1 MLQPNRKKE
10 PSFRNI
16 EKFSLP
22 KAEKFKLDNGV
33 PVCAIKSGT
42 QDIIRIE
49 FIFKAGKWYEKSN
62 LTASA
67 TNAMLNEGTPNHSS
81 VLLAGKFDYY
91 GSYIHLYSEADRAGL
106 VLFTLSKYVLE
117 SLILVEDIL
126 KNSIFPEKEIDIF
139 LQRSKQSFLVNRS
152 KVSFLA
158 REGFL
163 SALFGSFHPYGRPIK
178 LEDFDKL
185 NRRKIVNHFLNFYQ
199 GVDTSILV
207 SGKWSFSLKETLN
220 RFFGANDRTG
230 DNAGIYSGSKEKSLN
245 LPPVYKKNASHRKR
259 LIVEK
264 KDAVQSAI
272 KIGKTTISRTHNDY
286 FGLRILIT
294 VLGGYFGS
302 RLMKNIREDK
312 GYTYGISAQLISM
325 EKEGYISISSEV
337 GTDVCKKAIKEVY
350 KEIDRLTQE
359 PVSKVELSL
368 VRNYM
373 LGNWLRM
380 FDGPLAIADSYRVL
394 IDNGLE
400 EDYFERGLKEM
411 QNIKSEQLSEL
422 ALRYFKKDSFIEIVA
437 GIYK

>member
-1 MLQPNRKKE
+1 MHQPNRKKE

-16 EKFSLP
+16 KKFSLP

-33 PVCAIKSGT
+33 PVYALSSGT

-67 TNAMLNEGTPNHSS
+67 TNAMLNEGTSNHSS
-81 VLLAGKFDYY
+81 AQLAGKFDYY
-91 GSYIHLYSEADRAGL
+91 GSYIHLYSEADRAGM
-106 VLFTLSKYVLE
+106 VLYTLSKYVME
-117 SLILVEDIL
+117 SLVLVEDIL

-139 LQRSKQSFLVNRS
+139 LQRNRQLYLINRS

-163 SALFGSFHPYGRPIK
+163 SALFGPSHPYGRPINLGDLNK
-178 LEDFDKL
+178 LKRQD
-185 NRRKIVNHFLNFYQ
+185 IVNHFLNFYQ
-199 GVDTSILV
+199 GLNTTILV

-220 RFFGANDRTG
+220 RFFGTG
-230 DNAGIYSGSKEKSLN
+230 NWTAERSGIYSSSKRIKLDLQSA
-245 LPPVYKKNASHRKR
+245 YKKETTRTKKH
-259 LIVEK
+259 IIEK

-272 KIGKTTISRTHNDY
+272 KIGKIAISRTHNDY
-286 FGLRILIT
+286 FGLRVLVT

-312 GYTYGISAQLISM
+312 GYTYGISAQLISL

-337 GTDVCKKAIKEVY
+337 GTDVCKKAIEEVY
-350 KEIDRLTQE
+350 KEIERLTRE
-359 PVSKVELSL
+359 KISEEEISL
-368 VRNYM
+368 VRNYI

-380 FDGPLAIADSYRVL
+380 FDGPLAIAESYRVL
-394 IDNGLE
+394 IDNELE
-400 EDYFERGLKEM
+400 EDYFEKGLKEM
-411 QNIKSEQLSEL
+411 QNIKPEQLSEL
-422 ALRYFKKDSFIEIVA
+422 ANRYFKKDSFMEIVA

>member
-1 MLQPNRKKE
+1 MQQPNRKKE
-10 PSFRNI
+10 PSFRSI

-33 PVCAIKSGT
+33 PVYALSSGT

-62 LTASA
+62 LAAST
-67 TNAMLNEGTPNHSS
+67 TNAMLYEGTPNHSS
-81 VLLAGKFDYY
+81 AQLAGKFDYY
-91 GSYIHLYSEADRAGL
+91 GSNIHLYSEADRAGL
-106 VLFTLSKYVLE
+106 VLYTLSKYVLE

-139 LQRSKQSFLVNRS
+139 LQRSKQLFLVNQS

-158 REGFL
+158 RESFL
-163 SALFGSFHPYGRPIK
+163 SALFGSSHPYGRLIK
-178 LEDFDKL
+178 LKDFDEL
-185 NRRKIVNHFLNFYQ
+185 NRQEIVNHFLNFYQ
-199 GVDTSILV
+199 GSNVRILV

-220 RFFGANDRTG
+220 RFYGTG
-230 DNAGIYSGSKEKSLN
+230 DWTAERSDIHLSSKKIKLD
-245 LPPVYKKNASHRKR
+245 PQPAYKKNTTHTKR
-259 LIVEK
+259 QIVEK

-272 KIGKTTISRTHNDY
+272 RIGKTAISRIHPDY
-286 FGLRILIT
+286 FGLRVLVT

-312 GYTYGISAQLISM
+312 GYTYGISALLISM

-337 GTDVCKKAIKEVY
+337 GANVCKKAIKEVY
-350 KEIDRLTQE
+350 KEIGRLTQE
-359 PVSKVELSL
+359 QVSEDELSL
-368 VRNYM
+368 VRNYI

-394 IDNGLE
+394 IDNELE

-411 QNIKSEQLSEL
+411 QNIKPEQLSEL
-422 ALRYFKKDSFIEIVA
+422 AHRYFKNDSFVEIIA

>member
-1 MLQPNRKKE
+1 MQQPNRKKE
-10 PSFRNI
+10 PSFRDI

-33 PVCAIKSGT
+33 QVYALSSGT

-62 LTASA
+62 LTASV

-81 VLLAGKFDYY
+81 VQLAGKFDYY

-158 REGFL
+158 RERFL
-163 SALFGSFHPYGRPIK
+163 SALFGSSHPYGRPIK
-178 LEDFDKL
+178 LKDFDEL
-185 NRRKIVNHFLNFYQ
+185 NRQELVNHFLKFYQ
-199 GVDTSILV
+199 GSNTTILV
-207 SGKWSFSLKETLN
+207 SGKWSFSLRDTLN
-220 RFFGANDRTG
+220 GFFGADDRTG
-230 DNAGIYSGSKEKSLN
+230 EKSGAISIGKEKGLN
-245 LPPVYKKNASHRKR
+245 LQAVFKKNINHEKR

-272 KIGKTTISRTHNDY
+272 KIGKTAISRTHNDY
-286 FGLRILIT
+286 FGLRILVT

-337 GTDVCKKAIKEVY
+337 GTNVCKKAIEEVY
-350 KEIDRLTQE
+350 KEIERLSLEQ
-359 PVSKVELSL
+359 VSEEELTL

-380 FDGPLAIADSYRVL
+380 FDGPLAIANSYRVL
-394 IDNGLE
+394 IDNELE
-400 EDYFERGLKEM
+400 EDYFEKGLKEI
-411 QNIKSEQLSEL
+411 QNTKPEQLSEL
-422 ALRYFKKDSFIEIVA
+422 ANRYFKKDSFMEIVA
-437 GIYK
+437 GVYK

>member
-1 MLQPNRKKE
+1 MHQPNRKKE

-33 PVCAIKSGT
+33 PVYALSSGT

-49 FIFKAGKWYEKSN
+49 FIFEAGKWYEKSN

-81 VLLAGKFDYY
+81 VQLAGKFDYY

-106 VLFTLSKYVLE
+106 VLFTLSKHVIE

-139 LQRSKQSFLVNRS
+139 LQRSKQLFLVNRS

-158 REGFL
+158 RERFL
-163 SALFGSFHPYGRPIK
+163 SALFGVSHPYGKLIK
-178 LEDFDKL
+178 LENFDEL
-185 NRRKIVNHFLNFYQ
+185 NRQELVNHFLNFYQ
-199 GVDTSILV
+199 GSDTRILV
-207 SGKWSFSLKETLN
+207 SGKWSINLKGTLN
-220 RFFGANDRTG
+220 RFFGPGDLTTDRSK
-230 DNAGIYSGSKEKSLN
+230 GILSRKDIQ
-245 LPPVYKKNASHRKR
+245 PVYKKKTSSTKR
-259 LIVEK
+259 HIVEK

-272 KIGKTTISRTHNDY
+272 NIGKTAISRTHNDY
-286 FGLRILIT
+286 FGLRVLLT

-312 GYTYGISAQLISM
+312 GYTYGISAQLISL

-337 GTDVCKKAIKEVY
+337 GADVCKKAIEEVY
-350 KEIDRLTQE
+350 KEIDRLSQE
-359 PVSKVELSL
+359 PVSKAELSL
-368 VRNYM
+368 VRNYI

-380 FDGPLAIADSYRVL
+380 FDGPLAIANSYRVL
-394 IDNGLE
+394 IDNDLE
-400 EDYFERGLKEM
+400 EDYFEKGLKEM
-411 QNIKSEQLSEL
+411 QNITPEQLYEL
-422 ALRYFKKDSFIEIVA
+422 ANRYFMKDSFIETVA

>member
-1 MLQPNRKKE
+1 MQQPNRKKE
-10 PSFRNI
+10 PSFRDI

-33 PVCAIKSGT
+33 QVYALSSGT

-81 VLLAGKFDYY
+81 SQLAGKFDYY

-158 REGFL
+158 RERFL
-163 SALFGSFHPYGRPIK
+163 SALFGSSHPYGRPIK

-185 NRRKIVNHFLNFYQ
+185 NRQELVNHFMNFYQ
-199 GVDTSILV
+199 DLDTSILV

-220 RFFGANDRTG
+220 RFFGTNDRTV
-230 DNAGIYSGSKEKSLN
+230 DNTGIYSGSKEKGLN
-245 LPPVYKKNASHRKR
+245 LQAVFKKNTSHEKR

-272 KIGKTTISRTHNDY
+272 KIGKTAISRTHNDY
-286 FGLRILIT
+286 FGLRILVT

-337 GTDVCKKAIKEVY
+337 GTNVCKKAIEEVY
-350 KEIDRLTQE
+350 KEIERLSLEQ
-359 PVSKVELSL
+359 VSEEELTL

-380 FDGPLAIADSYRVL
+380 FDGPLAIANSYRVL
-394 IDNGLE
+394 IDNELE
-400 EDYFERGLKEM
+400 EDYFEKGLKEI
-411 QNIKSEQLSEL
+411 QNIKPEQLSEL
-422 ALRYFKKDSFIEIVA
+422 ANRYFKKDTFIETIA